1 MTYNSLQ
8 NNKDFNELIEAG
20 MRRARVERSRAF
32 FGMFD
37 RIGGIGRMA
46 RKLSEGQSS

>member
-1 MTYNSLQ
+1 MTYNSFQ
-8 NNKDFNELIEAG
+8 NNQDFNALIEVG

-37 RIGGIGRMA
+37 RIGGKGRMA
-46 RKLSEGQSS
+46 RKLSKGQTS